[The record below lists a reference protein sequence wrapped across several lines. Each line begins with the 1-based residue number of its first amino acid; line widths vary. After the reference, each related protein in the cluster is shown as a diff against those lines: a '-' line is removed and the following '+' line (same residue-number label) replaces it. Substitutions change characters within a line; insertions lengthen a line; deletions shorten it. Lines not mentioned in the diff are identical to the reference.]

1 MEETSMKSLLKPFNL
16 EEAKAG
22 KAVCTRE
29 GKPVRILCFDLRGS
43 DYPVIAAVLS
53 DTGEALMS
61 YDEQGRHRH
70 NEESE
75 DDLVMCL
82 TRHTGYIIVCVGDN
96 KTIITNIFTS
106 LDSANNY
113 AQALI
118 KRGKDAYINEVQ
130 WYE

>member
-22 KAVCTRE
+22 KPVCTRE
-29 GKPVRILCFDLRGS
+29 GKPVRILCFDLRGAN
-43 DYPVIAAVLS
+43 YPIVAAVLS
-53 DTGEALMS
+53 DTGEALIS

-75 DDLVMCL
+75 DDLMMCL

-96 KTIITNIFTS
+96 KTIITNIFMSFDDAYDYEQS
-106 LDSANNY
+106 LRK
-113 AQALI
+113 Q
-118 KRGKDAYINEVQ
+118 GKEAYINEVQ